1 MGQEI
6 FGFPGVGWIP
16 EEVAYWDMV
25 DRYLLEAIGIR
36 NYEVGDL

>member
-16 EEVAYWDMV
+16 EVAYWDMV